1 MRDFE
6 WENKLSV
13 IGMNDQV
20 ALFNESIMKIMSNF
34 IPNETMIFDDRDPP
48 RLNKNTKNMINYKNA
63 IYKKLIHHNDSHLKL
78 YLRYFQDLIHT
89 KIEQAKRKRFENISH
104 NLSNENVDLKKY
116 WSLVKIILNDKKYLT
131 YLQFTIMTN
140 LYPTLKR
147 NMISL
152 SHI

>member
-48 RLNKNTKNMINYKNA
+48 
-63 IYKKLIHHNDSHLKL
+63 
-78 YLRYFQDLIHT
+78 
-89 KIEQAKRKRFENISH
+89 
-104 NLSNENVDLKKY
+104 
-116 WSLVKIILNDKKYLT
+116 
-131 YLQFTIMTN
+131 
-140 LYPTLKR
+140 
-147 NMISL
+147 
-152 SHI
+152 